1 MSHATSFNKSYT
13 IKDALVEY
21 KTIKTNNDFAD
32 DTTRS
37 RALSHARTA
46 QDLLDQASPEEI
58 REYLDITR
66 SILNDLEKRM
76 NEVEQA
82 LEEKAPDV
90 ATKQEEPAPTPKAK
104 GAARVKKSKKVDAQ
118 VEATKGRKIK
128 RDVNPDDAQ
137 RIDEAKQVAQSVK
150 PLKVEQEKRS
160 TTKKAPAEK
169 AKKQPACKHEG
180 MTYAEVRK
188 QVSERKAKLNK
199 ADQERM
205 SKAGLRNN
213 TWEGA
218 IASLEWLNKYFPAK

>member
-1 MSHATSFNKSYT
+1 MSYT
-13 IKDALVEY
+13 ISNSIEAIKNSNELYDAGFDA
-21 KTIKTNNDFAD
+21 KGM
-32 DTTRS
+32 
-37 RALSHARTA
+37 ALRTA
-46 QDLLDQASPEEI
+46 MTCKDLLNTATPEEI
-58 REYLDITR
+58 REYLQITR
-66 SILNDLEKRM
+66 DILNDLEQRVTEIE
-76 NEVEQA
+76 NTPA
-82 LEEKAPDV
+82 V

-160 TTKKAPAEK
+160 TKKAAPTTAAK
-169 AKKQPACKHEG
+169 AKKQPARKHEG
-180 MTYAEVRK
+180 MSYSEVRS
-188 QVSERKAKLNK
+188 QVSTRKAKLNK